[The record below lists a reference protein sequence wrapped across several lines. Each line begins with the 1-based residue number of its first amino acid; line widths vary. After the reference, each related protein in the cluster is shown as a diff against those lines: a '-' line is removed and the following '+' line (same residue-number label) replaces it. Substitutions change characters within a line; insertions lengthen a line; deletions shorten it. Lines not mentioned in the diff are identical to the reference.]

1 MVICHRCEVTIYGD
15 GMGCEVTI
23 YGDMMSQM

>member
-23 YGDMMSQM
+23 YGDMSQM